1 MTYQP
6 RRTFAGKRRA
16 EDYAN
21 QQYTPPANRSRRSDY
36 AAVEEYQ
43 AKYVP
48 INPDS
53 DAPDPEA
60 MVPDRNGKETK

>member
-1 MTYQP
+1 MPYKP
-6 RRTFAGKRRA
+6 RPKADSHRRA
-16 EDYAN
+16 EEYAN
-21 QQYTPPANRSRRSDY
+21 QQYTPSSNRSRRSDY
-36 AAVEEYQ
+36 TAVEEYR

-60 MVPDRNGKETK
+60 MVPERNETEKR

>member
-1 MTYQP
+1 MTYRP
-6 RRTFAGKRRA
+6 RKNSGSFGRA

-21 QQYTPPANRSRRSDY
+21 QRYTPPANRSRRSDY
-36 AAVEEYQ
+36 TAVEEYQ

-60 MVPDRNGKETK
+60 MLPDRNDKEKQ